1 MTLFYWG
8 DFKIKTAVMSTNMFK
23 HTRGRDPGYGGGGS
37 KSMPFVVPSPD
48 AGSRDS

>member
-1 MTLFYWG
+1 MLGRFQNKTNG
-8 DFKIKTAVMSTNMFK
+8 RNFKNTFK